1 MLRHRAEAISEIL
14 GSDMPGALSL
24 SKDLFSS
31 SLIALPK
38 LHETFWLELDD
49 GLSLPNVIVPA
60 SGDAED
66 FFATVATYYQDK
78 SPLSAVVHV
87 LNQETACLIAK
98 RPKAS
103 KSRAAN
109 HSRSFRLACLGAAIG
124 ETTLAGLGAHE
135 IGGALSYAACR
146 RTLAFSLCRMTYL
159 YESVLRADVLAER
172 WARLRKLT
180 GLSVSATA
188 IEAVLLAHSLAQGE
202 TSSSS
207 LPRIDA
213 ALSKALQVCA
223 SGDGCDGDLLMPV
236 LVALYPA
243 TTQHLDGLRGAFDGR
258 MAVFTRLVE
267 AIQDNS
273 RGVRMDEIAV
283 AFFCNRI
290 LPGSFSHAGVLAR
303 LVEFFPAALV
313 WYGFFAA
320 LSKPSASQQLS
331 PSLIAKLERDLLD
344 VFSFEQRPR
353 CDISLEELEVL
364 SRTSLR
370 AETVQPSHQRALLVA
385 LIPGV
390 NLYTRFGAEGDAAG
404 DRIRRDAEAEK
415 LHARLS
421 QLLEDALYT
430 LKKAEPLNKGRRKG
444 R

>member
-1 MLRHRAEAISEIL
+1 MLRNSTEAISEIF
-14 GSDMPGALSL
+14 GSDAPGALSR

-31 SLIALPK
+31 SHIGLPK
-38 LHETFWLELDD
+38 LHETFRLEPDD

-66 FFATVATYYQDK
+66 FFATVATYYQDM

-87 LNQETACLIAK
+87 LNQETACLHIK

-103 KSRAAN
+103 KTRAAS
-109 HSRSFRLACLGAAIG
+109 HSRSFRLACIGAAIG

-135 IGGALSYAACR
+135 IGGTLSYAACR

-159 YESVLRADVLAER
+159 YDSVLRADVLAER

-180 GLSVSATA
+180 GLNVSATA
-188 IEAVLLAHSLAQGE
+188 TEAVLLAHSLAQRKA
-202 TSSSS
+202 SSSS
-207 LPRIDA
+207 LPRIDD
-213 ALSKALQVCA
+213 ALGKALQVCA
-223 SGDGCDGDLLMPV
+223 SGDDCDSDLLKSV
-236 LVALYPA
+236 LVALYPV
-243 TTQHLDGLRGAFDGR
+243 TTQYLDGLRGAFDGR
-258 MAVFTRLVE
+258 MTAFTRLVE

-303 LVEFFPAALV
+303 LVEFFPTALV

-320 LSKPSASQQLS
+320 LSKPSASQQLN

-344 VFSFEQRPR
+344 PFSFEQRPR

-364 SRTSLR
+364 SQTPLR
-370 AETVQPSHQRALLVA
+370 PEMVQPSHQRALLVA
-385 LIPGV
+385 LVPGV
-390 NLYTRFGAEGDAAG
+390 NLYTRFGPEGNAAG
-404 DRIRRDAEAEK
+404 DRIRSDAEAEK
-415 LHARLS
+415 LHARVS

-430 LKKAEPLNKGRRKG
+430 LKKAEPQNKGRRKD